1 MEFLLSLLLSGGP
14 GERDLVHLRGSAASR
29 AENMLL
35 RSHLIFICHSQRSRA
50 SAPCCPLASAEPSV
64 ASTRLSL
71 IPTSSTAGSNSD
83 PFYLFIFPPPLLH
96 QRPCYLFVP
105 RSSSPRDLPTITYPL
120 VGQLKNR
127 TATVNAGK
135 KSKEGGNNDATFAG

>member
-1 MEFLLSLLLSGGP
+1 MEFLLSLLLNGGP

-29 AENMLL
+29 AGNMLL

-71 IPTSSTAGSNSD
+71 IPTSSTAGSNLD
-83 PFYLFIFPPPLLH
+83 PFHLFIYLSSPPPPPLH

-105 RSSSPRDLPTITYPL
+105 RSSSPCDLPTITYPL
-120 VGQLKNR
+120 VGQLKK
-127 TATVNAGK
+127 TEPPHPECGEEK
-135 KSKEGGNNDATFAG
+135 